1 MENRAHALLA
11 GTFVVALG
19 AALLLVALWFS
30 GEGARYK
37 HYLLV
42 TGASVSGLNPQASVR
57 YRGVE
62 VGKVENIELDEKS
75 VRQTLIRIAVDNSL
89 PITRGTFA
97 QLRYKGI
104 TGLAYVEL
112 NDDGSNPQ
120 RLPTSKASP
129 GLIKMRASMLDELGA
144 SGQELITN
152 LTELT
157 ERLNVALGDGNQK
170 HLTEILK
177 NVEAATAKF
186 VAIEDALVP
195 TVSKLP
201 QTVNHISSAVGSAEK
216 FFSNANTLVD
226 QLKGSAKSIDRMAA
240 SAERLGAASETVS
253 SEILQTTLP
262 RVHDL
267 VLDLSRTAR
276 SVEELSSDLNRRPQ
290 SLLFGK
296 EAPAPGPG
304 ENGFG
309 ARSVPVSERP
319 AP

>member
-11 GTFVVALG
+11 GMFIVVLG
-19 AALLLVALWFS
+19 AALLIVALWFS

-62 VGKVENIELDEKS
+62 VGKVENIELDERNP
-75 VRQTLIRIAVDNSL
+75 RQTLIRIAVDHTL

-112 NDDGSNPQ
+112 NDDGSNPT
-120 RLPTSKASP
+120 LLATSSDSP

-152 LTELT
+152 LTELS
-157 ERLNVALGDGNQK
+157 ERLNVALGDQNQK
-170 HLTEILK
+170 HLTATLK

-186 VAIEDALVP
+186 VVIEDALLP
-195 TVSKLP
+195 TVKLLP
-201 QTVNHISSAVGSAEK
+201 QTVGKVSTAVVSADK
-216 FFSNANTLVD
+216 FFTNADHLVEE
-226 QLKGSAKSIDRMAA
+226 LKGSVKSIDRMAA
-240 SAERLGAASETVS
+240 SAERLGVAGETLS
-253 SEILQTTLP
+253 AEILQTTIP

-267 VLDLSRTAR
+267 VIDVSRTSR
-276 SVEELSSDLNRRPQ
+276 SLEELARELNTRPQ

-296 EAPAPGPG
+296 QAPLPGPG
-304 ENGFG
+304 EDGFA
-309 ARSVPVSERP
+309 ARTAADSERP

>member
-11 GTFVVALG
+11 GMFVVMLG
-19 AALLLVALWFS
+19 AALLIVALWFS

-42 TGASVSGLNPQASVR
+42 TGASVSGLNPQATVR

-75 VRQTLIRIAVDNSL
+75 ARQTLIRIAVDQSL

-112 NDDGSNPQ
+112 NDDGSNRQ
-120 RLPTSKASP
+120 VLPTSKDSP
-129 GLIKMRASMLDELGA
+129 GLIKMRASLLDELGA

-152 LTELT
+152 LTELS
-157 ERLNVALGDGNQK
+157 ERLNVALGDSNQK
-170 HLTEILK
+170 HLAEILK
-177 NVEAATAKF
+177 NVEVATAKF
-186 VAIEDALVP
+186 VILEDALVP
-195 TVSKLP
+195 TLNQLP
-201 QTVNHISSAVGSAEK
+201 QTVTRFTSAVGSADK
-216 FFSNANTLVD
+216 FFSNANNLVD
-226 QLKGSAKSIDRMAA
+226 LLKGSAKSIDRMAA

-262 RVHDL
+262 RMHDL

-296 EAPAPGPG
+296 DTPPPGPG

-309 ARSVPVSERP
+309 ARSQPVSERP

>member
-11 GTFVVALG
+11 GMFVVVLG
-19 AALLLVALWFS
+19 AALVIIALWFS

-62 VGKVENIELDEKS
+62 VGKVENIELDERNA
-75 VRQTLIRIAVDNSL
+75 RQTLIRIAVDHTL

-112 NDDGSNPQ
+112 NDDGSNSA
-120 RLPTSKASP
+120 LLATSKESP
-129 GLIKMRASMLDELGA
+129 GLIKMRASLLDELGA

-157 ERLNVALGDGNQK
+157 ERLNVALSDRNQK
-170 HLTEILK
+170 HLSETLK
-177 NVEAATAKF
+177 NVESATAKF
-186 VAIEDALVP
+186 VVLEDALLP
-195 TVSKLP
+195 TVKQLP
-201 QTVNHISSAVGSAEK
+201 QTVGKISNAVGSADK
-216 FFSNANTLVD
+216 FFSDAGVLVD
-226 QLKGSAKSIDRMAA
+226 QLKGSVKSIDRMAA
-240 SAERLGAASETVS
+240 SAERLGAAGETVS

-267 VLDLSRTAR
+267 VLDLSRTSR
-276 SVEELSSDLNRRPQ
+276 SVDELSRDLNRRPQ

-296 EAPAPGPG
+296 DAPAPGPG
-304 ENGFG
+304 ENGFS
-309 ARSVPVSERP
+309 ARAVPVSERP